1 MARHRFWLVFEP
13 GLRGDMIP
21 LHTWLDRQQAD
32 EVPGGSTFWFN
43 GTLDAVTE
51 SLRGLNLSDNA
62 LRGYCVAG
70 TLMIGGQGA
79 GSGANDNM
87 LHGRV
92 MRVVQRT
99 KPMRIPKT
107 FIKEARRILV
117 DTGIFVAY

>member
-1 MARHRFWLVFEP
+1 MRGGSAVARHRFWLVFEP

-62 LRGYCVAG
+62 LRGYCVGRDSNDRWAG
-70 TLMIGGQGA
+70 RWIWGKRQYAPWA
-79 GSGANDNM
+79 GYACSPEDE
-87 LHGRV
+87 
-92 MRVVQRT
+92 T
-99 KPMRIPKT
+99 D
-107 FIKEARRILV
+107 E
-117 DTGIFVAY
+117 DT